1 MSNDRI
7 SLKSLNAR
15 FINKSMKKKNNKK
28 ISVLLF
34 LYTTEHTVHTKDFTM
49 IYFVKTMIFYY
60 SYLYEKN
67 RTGMYLVILIIVVKG
82 HERPIL
88 WKKKGILVTKY
99 VNETKEEHGLTRLG
113 VPYAGNR
120 DLE

>member
-1 MSNDRI
+1 
-7 SLKSLNAR
+7 
-15 FINKSMKKKNNKK
+15 
-28 ISVLLF
+28 
-34 LYTTEHTVHTKDFTM
+34 
-49 IYFVKTMIFYY
+49 MIFYY

-82 HERPIL
+82 HESPIL

-99 VNETKEEHGLTRLG
+99 VNETKEEHDLTRLG

-120 DLE
+120 FRIVSTMFRNLVSAMMRFNVLDEEISRSERKAWQKPSLPIVNQISNYNWK